1 MGGRRRNIQE
11 YQKML
16 HEYKKRRNVYM
27 LKYGVDSK
35 EYLNC
40 RRQIHNIHRAI
51 NRWYKRKQMMDSL
64 RDKIKEFI
72 GVDVSIKLLKGK
84 QDLTKKVA
92 KAIFVKYGMQN
103 GISGTDIGNYV
114 GYADPSVC
122 ASRLRTKFTKSF
134 KDNDYNKQMYH
145 GFLKFIKRKD

>member
-16 HEYKKRRNVYM
+16 HEYKKRRKDYM
-27 LKYGVDSK
+27 SKYGVLDK
-35 EYLNC
+35 RYLNC

-51 NRWYKRKQMMDSL
+51 NRWYKRKELMDSL
-64 RDKIKEFI
+64 RDNIYEFM
-72 GVDVSIKLLKGK
+72 GVDVSVKLLKGK
-84 QDLTKKVA
+84 QDLIKKTA
-92 KAIFVKYGMQN
+92 KSIFVKYGMQN

-114 GYADPSVC
+114 GYSHASVC

-134 KDNDYNKQMYH
+134 KTNDYNKQTYH
-145 GFLKFIKRKD
+145 SFIKFIKRKD